1 MRAQKAEREKRYKE
15 ATHGEVEERGKKRG
29 KNKKRMKKSVDK
41 RGRVWYNSKAHLRN
55 GSAEAG
61 QK

>member
-1 MRAQKAEREKRYKE
+1 
-15 ATHGEVEERGKKRG
+15 
-29 KNKKRMKKSVDK
+29 MKKSVDK